1 MLFFMLKE
9 SFLKYLRFEKNYSD
23 DTIVSYGTDLSKFEE
38 YFKAVDE
45 NLDFAA
51 VDADIVRGWVL
62 SLMEGGCTATT
73 VNRKLSSLRSFYR
86 YLLRQGVVSVDPL
99 MKVTGPKKKKPLP
112 VFVKDADMARL
123 LDDTAFDAGFEGVR
137 DRLILE
143 MFYETG
149 IRRSELINLTDADVD
164 LYAKQIKVTGK
175 RNKQRLIPFGDELKE
190 DIEAYLSAK
199 KDFLPDG
206 GEAFFVRKNGKAL
219 YPYLVYLLVKRNLSK
234 VVSLK
239 KRSPHVL
246 RHTFA
251 TSMLNNHAELE
262 AVKELL
268 GHESLTTTE
277 VYTHT
282 TFEELKKVY
291 EQAHPRA

>member
-1 MLFFMLKE
+1 MLKE

-38 YFKAVDE
+38 YFKTVDE

-219 YPYLVYLLVKRNLSK
+219 YPYLVYLLVKRDLSK

>member
-1 MLFFMLKE
+1 M
-9 SFLKYLRFEKNYSD
+9 KYLRFEKNYSD

-38 YFKAVDE
+38 YFKTVDE